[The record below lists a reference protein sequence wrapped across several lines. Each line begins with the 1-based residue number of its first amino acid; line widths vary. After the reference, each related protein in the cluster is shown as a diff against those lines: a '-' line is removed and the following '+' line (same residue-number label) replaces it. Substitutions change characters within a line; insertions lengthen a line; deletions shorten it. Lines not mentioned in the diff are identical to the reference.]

1 MIVRSFEAAAN
12 GMNALMDMNDNTA
25 NNLANVNTIGYKKG
39 SLRFKDIMQSAV
51 YSHQEGSIIRNTNE
65 NNYLGSLSVGSASM
79 QYTHDFSQGALTK
92 TSNPYDVAIEGD
104 GFFKVQDAD
113 GKISYTRNGSFVVD
127 NGYWLKTKQ
136 GEFVLDVDNRRI
148 RMLPYDMEDE
158 TAFRD
163 RKDIVIAENGNIE
176 INSYNQKIPLQT
188 IGVWDFADKDDLFEI
203 GDAKF
208 IPRDEINN
216 PELRAEKFSV
226 QQGMLELSNS
236 NVIREMINTINTTR
250 NYESLTKV
258 VSTNSEMLQ
267 TAVAVGRIRNS

>member
-1 MIVRSFEAAAN
+1 MIVRSFESAAN
-12 GMNALMDMNDNTA
+12 GMNALMDMNDNIA
-25 NNLANVNTIGYKKG
+25 NNLANVNTVGYKKG
-39 SLRFKDIMQSAV
+39 SLRFKDVMQSAV
-51 YSHQEGSIIRNTNE
+51 YSQQGSIIRNTNE

-113 GKISYTRNGSFVVD
+113 GNISYTRNGSFVVD

-136 GEFVLDVDNRRI
+136 GEYVLDVDNRRI

-176 INSYNQKIPLQT
+176 INSYNQKVPLQT

-208 IPRDEINN
+208 VPRDEINN
-216 PELRAEKFSV
+216 PELRSEKFSI

-236 NVIREMINTINTTR
+236 NVIREMINSINTTR
-250 NYESLTKV
+250 NYESLTRV

-267 TAVAVGRIRNS
+267 TAVSVGRIRTS

>member
-1 MIVRSFEAAAN
+1 MIVRSFESAAN
-12 GMNALMDMNDNTA
+12 GMLALMDMNDNTA

-39 SLRFKDIMQSAV
+39 SLRFKDVMQSAV
-51 YSHQEGSIIRNTNE
+51 YSQEGSIIRNMNE
-65 NNYLGSLSVGSASM
+65 NNYLGSLSVGSQSM

-104 GFFKVQDAD
+104 GFFKIQDID
-113 GKISYTRNGSFVVD
+113 GNISYTRNGSFVVD
-127 NGYWLKTKQ
+127 RGYWLKTKQ
-136 GEFVLDVDNRRI
+136 GEFVLDVNNRRI
-148 RMLPYDMEDE
+148 RMLPEDMEDE
-158 TAFRD
+158 TVFRD

-188 IGVWDFADKDDLFEI
+188 IGIYDFSDKDDLFEI

-208 IPRDEINN
+208 VPRDIINN
-216 PELRAEKFSV
+216 PGLRSEKFSI

-236 NVIREMINTINTTR
+236 NVIQEMINTINTSR

-258 VSTNSEMLQ
+258 VSTNSDMLT
-267 TAVAVGRIRNS
+267 TAVSVGRIRTA

>member
-1 MIVRSFEAAAN
+1 MLVRSFEAAAN

-25 NNLANVNTIGYKKG
+25 NNLANVNTVGYKKG

-51 YSHQEGSIIRNTNE
+51 YSQQEGSIIRNTNE

-104 GFFKVQDAD
+104 GFFKIQDAD
-113 GKISYTRNGSFVVD
+113 GNISYTRNGSFVVD

-136 GEFVLDVDNRRI
+136 GEYVLDINNRRI
-148 RMLPYDMEDE
+148 RMLPEDMEDE
-158 TAFRD
+158 TMFRD

-188 IGVWDFADKDDLFEI
+188 IGI
-203 GDAKF
+203 
-208 IPRDEINN
+208 
-216 PELRAEKFSV
+216 
-226 QQGMLELSNS
+226 
-236 NVIREMINTINTTR
+236 
-250 NYESLTKV
+250 
-258 VSTNSEMLQ
+258 
-267 TAVAVGRIRNS
+267 

>member
-1 MIVRSFEAAAN
+1 MIVRSFESAAN
-12 GMNALMDMNDNTA
+12 GMNALMDMNDNIA
-25 NNLANVNTIGYKKG
+25 NNLANVNTVGYKKG
-39 SLRFKDIMQSAV
+39 SLRFKDVMQSAV
-51 YSHQEGSIIRNTNE
+51 YSQQGSIIRNTNE

-113 GKISYTRNGSFVVD
+113 GNISYTRNGSFVVD

-136 GEFVLDVDNRRI
+136 GEYVLDVDNRRI

-176 INSYNQKIPLQT
+176 INSYNQKVPLQT

-216 PELRAEKFSV
+216 PELRSEKFSI

-236 NVIREMINTINTTR
+236 NVIREMINSINTTR

-258 VSTNSEMLQ
+258 VSTNSDMLQ
-267 TAVAVGRIRNS
+267 TAVSVGRIRSS

>member
-1 MIVRSFEAAAN
+1 MIVRSFESAAN
-12 GMNALMDMNDNTA
+12 GMLALMDMNDNTA
-25 NNLANVNTIGYKKG
+25 NNLANVNTVGYKKG
-39 SLRFKDIMQSAV
+39 SLRFKDVMESAV
-51 YSHQEGSIIRNTNE
+51 YSQEGSILRNNSSR
-65 NNYLGSLSVGSASM
+65 YLGNISCGSEAM

-104 GFFKVQDAD
+104 GFFKIQDAD
-113 GKISYTRNGSFVVD
+113 GNISYTRNGSFLVD

-136 GEFVLDVDNRRI
+136 GEYVLDVNNQRI

-176 INSYNQKIPLQT
+176 INSYNQKVPLQT
-188 IGVWDFADKDDLFEI
+188 IGIWDFSDKDDLFEI

-208 IPRDEINN
+208 VPRDIVNN
-216 PELRAEKFSV
+216 PELRSEKFTV

-236 NVIREMINTINTTR
+236 NVIREMINTINTSR
-250 NYESLTKV
+250 NYESLTRV
-258 VSTNSEMLQ
+258 VSTNSDMLT
-267 TAVAVGRIRNS
+267 TAVSVGRIRTA